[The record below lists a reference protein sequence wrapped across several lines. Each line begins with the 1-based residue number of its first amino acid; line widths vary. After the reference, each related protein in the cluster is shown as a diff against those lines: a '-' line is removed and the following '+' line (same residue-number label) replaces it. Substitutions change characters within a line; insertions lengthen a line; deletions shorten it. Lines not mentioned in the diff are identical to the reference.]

1 MTDKDL
7 FNSLKALKEDIQP
20 DTQWLRANRD
30 SLFAQ
35 ISNSGGKDLSPW
47 SSFVINFKSVLR
59 GVSVPAAVLGSLV
72 LFLGAAMTYSHLLFS
87 DTQPTNSLYIA
98 REFSE
103 QVKLTTMREG
113 KDRDQL
119 ASKFAANKAQN
130 IVTVLEEESLD
141 EELRSDLTEKF
152 NKELS
157 TMREVASRWEEK
169 ESEVAVSPLTENPDT
184 ETNPETDGEVTLAQ
198 NDTDDV
204 FSANLEKGEDGISVS
219 LTETTSL
226 QTATNSPTKIIEQA
240 ENLFN
245 EKKYKE
251 AGALLG
257 TLMPIK
263 ETETESPE
271 LPLPDTSTSE
281 GESEAASSSELL
293 P

>member
-1 MTDKDL
+1 MTDKEL
-7 FNSLKALKEDIQP
+7 FNSLKSIKEDIQP
-20 DTQWLRANRD
+20 DAQWLKANRD

-47 SSFVINFKSVLR
+47 SSFVINFKSILR
-59 GVSVPAAVLGSLV
+59 GVSVPATVLGSLV

-87 DTQPTNSLYIA
+87 ETQPTNSLYIA
-98 REFSE
+98 RELSE

-113 KDRDQL
+113 KARDQL
-119 ASKFAANKAQN
+119 ANKFAATKAQN

-152 NKELS
+152 NKELN
-157 TMREVASRWEEK
+157 TMKEVASRWEEEEEEFK
-169 ESEVAVSPLTENPDT
+169 VAALAPVSSSVSEVNE
-184 ETNPETDGEVTLAQ
+184 ELALSQ
-198 NDTDDV
+198 NGADDV
-204 FSANLEKGEDGISVS
+204 FSANLEKGDDGISLS
-219 LTETTSL
+219 LAQTSNL

-257 TLMPIK
+257 TLMPTK

-271 LPLPDTSTSE
+271 LPLPDMSTSE
-281 GESEAASSSELL
+281 EESEVASSSELL

>member
-1 MTDKDL
+1 MTDKEL
-7 FNSLKALKEDIQP
+7 FNSLKSIKEDIQP
-20 DTQWLRANRD
+20 DAQWLKANRD

-47 SSFVINFKSVLR
+47 SSFVINFKSILR
-59 GVSVPAAVLGSLV
+59 GVSVPATVLGSLV

-87 DTQPTNSLYIA
+87 ETQPTNSLYIA
-98 REFSE
+98 RELSE

-113 KDRDQL
+113 KARDQL
-119 ASKFAANKAQN
+119 ANKFAATKAQN
-130 IVTVLEEESLD
+130 IVTVLEEDSLN

-152 NKELS
+152 NKELN
-157 TMREVASRWEEK
+157 TMKEVASRWEEEEEEFK
-169 ESEVAVSPLTENPDT
+169 VAALAPVSSSVSEVNE
-184 ETNPETDGEVTLAQ
+184 ELALSQ
-198 NDTDDV
+198 NGADDV
-204 FSANLEKGEDGISVS
+204 FSANLEKGDDGISVS
-219 LTETTSL
+219 LAQTTSL
-226 QTATNSPTKIIEQA
+226 ETATNSPTKIIEQA

-257 TLMPIK
+257 TLMPTK

-271 LPLPDTSTSE
+271 LPLPDMSTSE
-281 GESEAASSSELL
+281 EESEVASSSELL

>member
-1 MTDKDL
+1 MTDKEL
-7 FNSLKALKEDIQP
+7 FNSLKSIKEDIQP
-20 DTQWLRANRD
+20 DAQWLKANRD

-47 SSFVINFKSVLR
+47 SSFVINFKSILR
-59 GVSVPAAVLGSLV
+59 GVSVPATVLGSLV

-87 DTQPTNSLYIA
+87 ETQPTNSLYIA
-98 REFSE
+98 RELSE

-113 KDRDQL
+113 KARDQL
-119 ASKFAANKAQN
+119 ANKFAATKAQN
-130 IVTVLEEESLD
+130 IVTVLEEDSLN

-152 NKELS
+152 NKELN
-157 TMREVASRWEEK
+157 TMKEVASRWEEEEEEFK
-169 ESEVAVSPLTENPDT
+169 VAALAPVSSSVSEVNE
-184 ETNPETDGEVTLAQ
+184 ELALSQ
-198 NDTDDV
+198 NGADDV
-204 FSANLEKGEDGISVS
+204 FSANLEKGDGGISLS
-219 LTETTSL
+219 LAQTSNL

-257 TLMPIK
+257 TLMPTK

-271 LPLPDTSTSE
+271 LPLPDMSTSE
-281 GESEAASSSELL
+281 EESEVASSSELL

>member
-1 MTDKDL
+1 MTDKEL
-7 FNSLKALKEDIQP
+7 FNSLKSIKEDIQP
-20 DTQWLRANRD
+20 DAQWLKANRD

-47 SSFVINFKSVLR
+47 SSFVINFKSILR
-59 GVSVPAAVLGSLV
+59 GVSVPATVLGSLV

-87 DTQPTNSLYIA
+87 ETQPTNSLYIA
-98 REFSE
+98 RELSE

-113 KDRDQL
+113 KARDQL
-119 ASKFAANKAQN
+119 ANKFAATKAQN
-130 IVTVLEEESLD
+130 IVTVLEEDSLN

-152 NKELS
+152 NKELN
-157 TMREVASRWEEK
+157 TMKEVASRWEEEEEEFK
-169 ESEVAVSPLTENPDT
+169 VAALAPVSSSVSEVNE
-184 ETNPETDGEVTLAQ
+184 ELALSQ
-198 NDTDDV
+198 NGADDV
-204 FSANLEKGEDGISVS
+204 FSANLEKGDDGISLS
-219 LTETTSL
+219 LAQTSNL

-257 TLMPIK
+257 TLMPTK

>member
-47 SSFVINFKSVLR
+47 SYFVINFKSVLR

-226 QTATNSPTKIIEQA
+226 ETATNSPTKIIEQA

-271 LPLPDTSTSE
+271 LPLPDMSTSE
-281 GESEAASSSELL
+281 EESEVASSSELL

>member
-1 MTDKDL
+1 MTDKEL
-7 FNSLKALKEDIQP
+7 FNSLKSIKEDIQP
-20 DTQWLRANRD
+20 DAQWLKANRD

-47 SSFVINFKSVLR
+47 SSFVINFKSILR
-59 GVSVPAAVLGSLV
+59 GVSVPATVLGSLV

-87 DTQPTNSLYIA
+87 ETQPTNSLYIA
-98 REFSE
+98 RELSE

-113 KDRDQL
+113 KARDQL
-119 ASKFAANKAQN
+119 ANKFAATKAQN
-130 IVTVLEEESLD
+130 IVTVLEEDSLN

-152 NKELS
+152 NKELN
-157 TMREVASRWEEK
+157 TMKEVASRWEEEEEEFK
-169 ESEVAVSPLTENPDT
+169 VAALAPVSSSVSEVNE
-184 ETNPETDGEVTLAQ
+184 ELALSQ
-198 NDTDDV
+198 NGADDV
-204 FSANLEKGEDGISVS
+204 FSANLEKGDDGISLS
-219 LTETTSL
+219 LAQTSNL

-257 TLMPIK
+257 TLMPTK

-271 LPLPDTSTSE
+271 LPLPDTSTLE
-281 GESEAASSSELL
+281 EESEVASSSELL

>member
-226 QTATNSPTKIIEQA
+226 ETATNSPTKIIEQA

>member
-1 MTDKDL
+1 MTDKEL
-7 FNSLKALKEDIQP
+7 FNSLKSIKEDIQP
-20 DTQWLRANRD
+20 DAQWLKANRD

-47 SSFVINFKSVLR
+47 SSFVINFKSILR
-59 GVSVPAAVLGSLV
+59 GVSVPATVLGSLV

-87 DTQPTNSLYIA
+87 ETQPTNSLYIA
-98 REFSE
+98 RELSE

-113 KDRDQL
+113 KARDQL
-119 ASKFAANKAQN
+119 ANKFAATKAQN
-130 IVTVLEEESLD
+130 IVTVLEEDSLN

-152 NKELS
+152 NKELN
-157 TMREVASRWEEK
+157 TMKEVASRWEEEEEEFK
-169 ESEVAVSPLTENPDT
+169 VAALAPVSSSVSEVNE
-184 ETNPETDGEVTLAQ
+184 ELALSQ
-198 NDTDDV
+198 NGADDV
-204 FSANLEKGEDGISVS
+204 FSANLEKGDDGISLS
-219 LTETTSL
+219 LAQTSNL

-257 TLMPIK
+257 TLMPTK

-271 LPLPDTSTSE
+271 LPLPDMSTSE
-281 GESEAASSSELL
+281 EESEVASSSELL

>member
-7 FNSLKALKEDIQP
+7 FNSLKSLKEDIQP
-20 DTQWLRANRD
+20 DTQWLHANRD
-30 SLFAQ
+30 SLFSQ

-87 DTQPTNSLYIA
+87 DTQPTDSLYIA

-184 ETNPETDGEVTLAQ
+184 DTSPETDGEVTLAQ

-257 TLMPIK
+257 TLMPTK

-271 LPLPDTSTSE
+271 LPLPDMSTSE
-281 GESEAASSSELL
+281 EESEVASSSELL

>member
-1 MTDKDL
+1 MTDKEL
-7 FNSLKALKEDIQP
+7 FNSLKSIKEDIQP
-20 DTQWLRANRD
+20 DAQWLKANRD

-47 SSFVINFKSVLR
+47 SSFVINFKSILR
-59 GVSVPAAVLGSLV
+59 GVSVPATVLGSLV

-87 DTQPTNSLYIA
+87 ETQPTNSLYIA
-98 REFSE
+98 RELSE

-113 KDRDQL
+113 KARDQL
-119 ASKFAANKAQN
+119 ANKFAATKAQN

-152 NKELS
+152 NKELN
-157 TMREVASRWEEK
+157 TMKEVASRWEEEEEEFK
-169 ESEVAVSPLTENPDT
+169 VAALAPVSSSVSEVNE
-184 ETNPETDGEVTLAQ
+184 ELALSQ
-198 NDTDDV
+198 NGADDV
-204 FSANLEKGEDGISVS
+204 FSANLEKGDDGISVS
-219 LTETTSL
+219 LAQTTSL

-257 TLMPIK
+257 TLMPTK

-271 LPLPDTSTSE
+271 LPLPDMSTSE
-281 GESEAASSSELL
+281 EESEVASSSELL

>member
-7 FNSLKALKEDIQP
+7 FNSLKSLKEDIQP
-20 DTQWLRANRD
+20 DTQWLHANRD

-113 KDRDQL
+113 KDRDEL
-119 ASKFAANKAQN
+119 ASRFAASKAQN

-157 TMREVASRWEEK
+157 TMKEVASRWEEK
-169 ESEVAVSPLTENPDT
+169 ESEVAVLPLTENPDT
-184 ETNPETDGEVTLAQ
+184 NTNPETDGEVTLAQ

-204 FSANLEKGEDGISVS
+204 FSANLEKGGAGLSVS
-219 LTETTSL
+219 STGTTSL
-226 QTATNSPTKIIEQA
+226 QTATNTPTKIIEQA

-257 TLMPIK
+257 TLILIEK
-263 ETETESPE
+263 TETESPE
-271 LPLPDTSTSE
+271 LSLPDAGTLE
-281 GESEAASSSELL
+281 GESEVASSSEPL

>member
-1 MTDKDL
+1 MTDKEL
-7 FNSLKALKEDIQP
+7 FNSLKSIKEDIQP
-20 DTQWLRANRD
+20 DAQWLKANRD

-119 ASKFAANKAQN
+119 ANKFAATKAQN

-152 NKELS
+152 NKELN
-157 TMREVASRWEEK
+157 TMKEVASRWEEEEEEFK
-169 ESEVAVSPLTENPDT
+169 VAALAPVSSSVSEVNE
-184 ETNPETDGEVTLAQ
+184 ELALSQ
-198 NDTDDV
+198 NGADDV
-204 FSANLEKGEDGISVS
+204 FSANLEKGDDGISLS
-219 LTETTSL
+219 LAQTSNL

-257 TLMPIK
+257 TLMPTK

-271 LPLPDTSTSE
+271 LPLPDMSTSE
-281 GESEAASSSELL
+281 EESEVASSSELL

>member
-1 MTDKDL
+1 MTDKEL
-7 FNSLKALKEDIQP
+7 FNSLKSIKEDIQP
-20 DTQWLRANRD
+20 DAQWLKANRD

-47 SSFVINFKSVLR
+47 SSFVINFKSILR
-59 GVSVPAAVLGSLV
+59 GVSVPATVLGSLV

-87 DTQPTNSLYIA
+87 ETQPTNSLYIA
-98 REFSE
+98 RELSE

-113 KDRDQL
+113 KARDQL
-119 ASKFAANKAQN
+119 ANKFAATKAQN
-130 IVTVLEEESLD
+130 IVTVLEEDSLD

-152 NKELS
+152 NKELN
-157 TMREVASRWEEK
+157 TMKEVASRWEEEEEEFK
-169 ESEVAVSPLTENPDT
+169 VAALAPVSSSVSEVNE
-184 ETNPETDGEVTLAQ
+184 ELALSQ
-198 NDTDDV
+198 NGADDV
-204 FSANLEKGEDGISVS
+204 FSANLEKGDDGISLS
-219 LTETTSL
+219 LAQTSNL

-257 TLMPIK
+257 TLMPTK

-271 LPLPDTSTSE
+271 LPLPDMSTSE
-281 GESEAASSSELL
+281 EESEVASSSELL

>member
-7 FNSLKALKEDIQP
+7 FNSLKSLKEDIQP

-87 DTQPTNSLYIA
+87 DTQPTDSLYIA

-184 ETNPETDGEVTLAQ
+184 DTSPETDGEVTLAQ

-204 FSANLEKGEDGISVS
+204 FSANLEKGDDGISLS
-219 LTETTSL
+219 LAQTSNL

-245 EKKYKE
+245 EKKYRVKKY
-251 AGALLG
+251 LF
-257 TLMPIK
+257 
-263 ETETESPE
+263 
-271 LPLPDTSTSE
+271 
-281 GESEAASSSELL
+281 
-293 P
+293 